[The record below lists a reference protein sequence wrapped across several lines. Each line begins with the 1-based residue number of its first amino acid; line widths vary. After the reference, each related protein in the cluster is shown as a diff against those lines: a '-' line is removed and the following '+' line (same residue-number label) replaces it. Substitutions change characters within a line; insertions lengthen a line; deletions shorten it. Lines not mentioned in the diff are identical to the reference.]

1 MMNNQLLEHLKNTRL
16 FSECT
21 DKDIDDLLEILRRFD
36 DIELYVINSNISKIE
51 TININSN
58 SYIIWDENYWDHYYR
73 YIAIMCSENV
83 YDPNNEFNK
92 RYFPK
97 EIYYHERLIWLESIF
112 LSMLSKRYDKCLS
125 ISAIL
130 HYETAFKTYDMFE
143 AVFNDEEKK
152 GEHNRF
158 VLPMKISK
166 LLAEFHEISHVIIK
180 KEEAVG
186 GTTEWLSI
194 ITNVLVQILVQINSI
209 CKIIGVE
216 EKRKNE
222 YIDFINELLE
232 KRNLSYLEELAAD
245 ALALTNAKHLIF
257 DKYKGN
263 KKLAS
268 VFYHTF
274 LLYTQFNWQTN
285 FVFEYWNIYYFTIF
299 NDEIATTDTE
309 DAVIKKGW
317 NVADYYDLLQ
327 TPNITRKK
335 IVLPPKRFSRL
346 KDIDIENSFRFGF
359 FNIAMLYMLHFPT
372 AGDQC
377 TDTKDILSINADL
390 QELFSNSI
398 MLTLLNDN
406 YISSR
411 ILKAKD
417 LSREKNI
424 EKAKILKHFQSTW
437 GIL

>member
-1 MMNNQLLEHLKNTRL
+1 MMNDPLIEHLKNTRL

-21 DKDIDDLLEILRRFD
+21 DKDIDSLLEILYRFNGV
-36 DIELYVINSNISKIE
+36 ELYVINSNISKIE

-83 YDPNNEFNK
+83 YNPNNEFNK
-92 RYFPK
+92 RYFSK

-130 HYETAFKTYDMFE
+130 HNETIFKTYDLFE
-143 AVFNDEEKK
+143 AVFNDEENK

-166 LLAEFHEISHVIIK
+166 LLAEFHEISHVIMK
-180 KEEAVG
+180 KEETVD
-186 GTTEWLSI
+186 GTIEWLNI
-194 ITNVLVQILVQINSI
+194 ITDVLVQMLEQINSI
-209 CKIIGVE
+209 CRIIGVE

-222 YIDFINELLE
+222 YIGFINELLE

-245 ALALTNAKHLIF
+245 ALALTNTKHLIF
-257 DKYKGN
+257 DKHKGN
-263 KKLAS
+263 KNLAS

-274 LLYTQFNWQTN
+274 LLYTQFNWQIN
-285 FVFEYWNIYYFTIF
+285 LVFEYWDIYYFAIF
-299 NDEIATTDTE
+299 NDEIETTDTE
-309 DAVIKKGW
+309 DAEIKKGW
-317 NVADYYDLLQ
+317 YVADYSDLLQ
-327 TPNITRKK
+327 FPNITRKK

-359 FNIAMLYMLHFPT
+359 FNIAMFYMLHYPT

-377 TDTKDILSINADL
+377 TDTKDVLSINADL
-390 QELFSNSI
+390 QGLFSNSI
-398 MLTLLNDN
+398 MLTLLNDD

-411 ILKAKD
+411 ILKAKK
-417 LSREKNI
+417 LSKIENI
-424 EKAKILKHFQSTW
+424 ETAKILKHFQSTW
-437 GIL
+437 EIL